1 MHKQELK
8 EKILDVVKKYPVG
21 SIATLKDGKPWVRYM
36 VMQPQEDLTFY
47 TATFA
52 LTRKIGQIKKNR
64 SIHVAFGFD
73 PKNWALPFVN
83 VEGDAEVLTD
93 PITKN
98 KCWKDEFKQYYKGPD
113 DPNYTVIKIT
123 PRIIEYMAAG
133 ARQPEVY
140 AI

>member
-21 SIATLKDGKPWVRYM
+21 SVATLKDGKPWVRYM

-47 TATFA
+47 TTTFA
-52 LTRKIGQIKKNR
+52 LTRKIGQLKKDQ

-93 PITKN
+93 PLTKK

-123 PRIIEYMAAG
+123 PRIIEYMAVG

-140 AI
+140 TT